1 MTKFQIMITL
11 SPRTKAMEKPASDDD
26 MSSLE
31 DLDDTGESL
40 EAIIGELKAQMTTL
54 DAACGEVRG
63 QVKSL
68 FRRARTEEV
77 RWMDDPLVPRQG
89 LKEWLERRGLKEDTL
104 TLRAFLDA
112 VFSAATSMDLETRVL
127 TFAKKD
133 ANALWAGQTRLT
145 IFDVIAA
152 LPQLF
157 Q

>member
-1 MTKFQIMITL
+1 
-11 SPRTKAMEKPASDDD
+11 
-26 MSSLE
+26 
-31 DLDDTGESL
+31 
-40 EAIIGELKAQMTTL
+40 
-54 DAACGEVRG
+54 
-63 QVKSL
+63 
-68 FRRARTEEV
+68 
-77 RWMDDPLVPRQG
+77 MDDPLVPRQG

-112 VFSAATSMDLETRVL
+112 IFSAATSMDLETRVL